1 MSTTSKPSRSNV
13 CRTSCHNSATQP
25 LPSACLCLLS
35 QIMSGYGR
43 ALGGDKASGMHDAHG
58 PSIPPQCSVGHFI
71 LPPHT
76 ALVPPGPT
84 SPSNSFKAPY
94 LPLLFSGSPAPYCIY
109 RSSTCPAAGVQLSWL
124 KLASTHAVQKQAV
137 GRTNPDWWHA
147 SAFHIQAYQ
156 PTQVWNRF
164 IPLSS
169 WPWATKIWVNSA
181 CLLLLPLLPYD

>member
-109 RSSTCPAAGVQLSWL
+109 KSSTCPAAGVQLSWL

-137 GRTNPDWWHA
+137 GRTNPD
-147 SAFHIQAYQ
+147 
-156 PTQVWNRF
+156 
-164 IPLSS
+164 
-169 WPWATKIWVNSA
+169 
-181 CLLLLPLLPYD
+181 